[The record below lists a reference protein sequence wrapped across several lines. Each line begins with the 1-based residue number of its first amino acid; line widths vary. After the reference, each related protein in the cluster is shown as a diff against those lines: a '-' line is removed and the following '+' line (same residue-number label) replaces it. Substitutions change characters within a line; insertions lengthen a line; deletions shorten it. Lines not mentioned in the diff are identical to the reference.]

1 MLLRDKFRKQKKFAE
16 YKQQRHRVNYLVRE
30 AKKKYFNDLADN
42 KADMSSMWRAINTLT
57 KGHSPVNSNLRS
69 EFTPD
74 VFNAHFVSVVS
85 KFLPDDQTKRSQ
97 YSCPAKLLNFCSDR
111 TSQNATFSIPPK
123 SVFEI
128 WISVS
133 KMDNKK
139 LTGCD
144 GIKLI
149 NIALPYIAEILTYIY
164 NLCIQK
170 KVFPNAFKRA
180 KVIPLPKTKT
190 ISTDLNDYRPI
201 SILSVL
207 TKPLERHI
215 HKHLTDFFRNT
226 PSFSFIPIWL
236 PMWSVVKLLLPV

>member
-1 MLLRDKFRKQKKFAE
+1 
-16 YKQQRHRVNYLVRE
+16 
-30 AKKKYFNDLADN
+30 
-42 KADMSSMWRAINTLT
+42 
-57 KGHSPVNSNLRS
+57 
-69 EFTPD
+69 
-74 VFNAHFVSVVS
+74 
-85 KFLPDDQTKRSQ
+85 
-97 YSCPAKLLNFCSDR
+97 
-111 TSQNATFSIPPK
+111 
-123 SVFEI
+123 
-128 WISVS
+128 
-133 KMDNKK
+133 MDNKK